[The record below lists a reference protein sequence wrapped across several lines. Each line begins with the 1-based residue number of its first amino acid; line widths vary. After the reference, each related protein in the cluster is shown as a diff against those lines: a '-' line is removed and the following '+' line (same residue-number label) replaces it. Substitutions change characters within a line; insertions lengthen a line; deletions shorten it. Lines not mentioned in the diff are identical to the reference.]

1 VSYQQF
7 VLDLLLQCLLAGRAN
22 GQWFSAAYEARVET
36 MLEYLASIMDVGG
49 NVPMIGDADDAL
61 VIRLSQGSDVSPY
74 RSLLATAAI
83 LFQSGDFK
91 RKAGA
96 LDDKARWLLGA
107 EADTLFHA
115 QNAATDRLPMR
126 QAFPEGGYYILG
138 CDFETENEIRLI
150 ADAGPVGY
158 QTIAAH
164 GHADALAFTL
174 SVGGMEFLIDPG
186 TYAYHTQSRWRWY
199 FRGTI
204 AHNTVCVDGKDQ
216 SQSGGNFMWMK
227 KARAG
232 CSLWS
237 STAER
242 DVFAGWHDGYTRLA
256 DPVMHRRRISL
267 DKSTRR
273 VVIEDTLQMAG
284 EHDIRLSFHC
294 SERCQVDPV
303 AEGFALSQGGKT
315 LLLKLPQA
323 EAASAQVHFGSTA
336 PILGWVSRRFD
347 QKQPAATISWRAR
360 LAGETVLRSEI
371 SC

>member
-1 VSYQQF
+1 
-7 VLDLLLQCLLAGRAN
+7 
-22 GQWFSAAYEARVET
+22 
-36 MLEYLASIMDVGG
+36 M
-49 NVPMIGDADDAL
+49 
-61 VIRLSQGSDVSPY
+61 
-74 RSLLATAAI
+74 LATAAI

-96 LDDKARWLLGA
+96 LDDKTRWLLGA
-107 EADTLFHA
+107 EADTLFQA
-115 QNAATDRLPMR
+115 QSAATTRLPIR

-158 QTIAAH
+158 LSIAAH

-237 STAER
+237 STAES

-256 DPVMHRRRISL
+256 DPVTHRRRIATQDSR
-267 DKSTRR
+267 SASMRPAGRVHACRR
-273 VVIEDTLQMAG
+273 RRTA
-284 EHDIRLSFHC
+284 
-294 SERCQVDPV
+294 
-303 AEGFALSQGGKT
+303 
-315 LLLKLPQA
+315 PQA
-323 EAASAQVHFGSTA
+323 GRGLRAS
-336 PILGWVSRRFD
+336 
-347 QKQPAATISWRAR
+347 
-360 LAGETVLRSEI
+360 
-371 SC
+371 